1 MATIDEF
8 LISLEAEF
16 GEQGK
21 GKRFEVFCKWFL
33 ENDPEWSRIAD
44 KVWLWDDYPDK
55 WQRKDL
61 GTDLVFRDYD
71 GHIWAVQAKC
81 FASHRST
88 TKADLNSFL
97 ADTSRE
103 TVSKRLWLQTTDKMK
118 TNATATLKGQE
129 KPVVVFGLNEFR
141 QSPIEYPRNYAQL
154 YQAKIKTKP
163 TPDQHQKE
171 AIEAVS
177 SKFQSL
183 NRGQMIMACG
193 TGKTFTTLW
202 IKEAL
207 KAQSTLVLLPSLS
220 LLSQTMREW
229 AWAGN
234 TDFQIFNI
242 CSDQSVGKKS
252 EDMDPSSAPFP
263 VTSDVQEIVEFLRR
277 PSPKVV
283 FCTYQSSPLI
293 EEAQRDAAVSAFDLT
308 IADEAHRCA
317 GNAGAAFST
326 ILDGEKIRSLKR
338 LFTTATPR
346 YFGNAIKDEAKA
358 RDLEVIGMDNED
370 VFGPVM
376 HQLTFGEA
384 IQRDLLN
391 DYRVVIVGVDEP
403 MVKQWIDSQEIVAL
417 SPDALTDARTL
428 AAKIGLIKAIK
439 DFDLKRIISFHSR
452 VSGARQFSEELVK
465 VVDLVEPSNR
475 PEGRFLSDYVSG
487 EMKAG
492 DRKDKIDRLKVLE
505 GFERGILTNA
515 RCLAE
520 GVDVPTLDGVAF
532 IDPKGSQVEIIQA
545 IGRAIRK
552 VRGAAVQTK
561 GTIVIPVFIEEGDDV
576 EASINAS
583 NFKPVWDVLKAL
595 RAHDEVLADTLDQYR
610 TNMAKDVTTKQQE
623 ISDKIIFDLPMSIDP
638 NFSSALRTVL
648 VEAATASWEFWYGLL
663 QVFYAREG
671 HCRVPA
677 GHKESDFRL
686 GNWVSYQRIKRKN
699 LSLVRKKKLAE
710 LDFIWDALKARWE
723 EGYGYLR
730 KFYDRERDTRV
741 PIRHKETIYNLGR
754 WVAKNRQNINNLL
767 PEQRRLLDALGFVW
781 DPFTDLWEEG
791 FRYLKQFHDREGHC
805 RVFAKQIDNEF
816 PLGSWVVRQRKTRES
831 LTQDRRQ
838 RLEALGFMW
847 DPVTELWDEGYR
859 HLKQFY
865 DREGHCRVY
874 ARRQES
880 NFRLGSWVSLQ
891 RMNKNKLS
899 SLNLQKLEDLS
910 FVWDPMTDQW
920 EQGLRYLKEFQ
931 AREGHCSVPD
941 IWLENKFSLG
951 KWVGKQRAKK
961 SDLSEDRLQRLEDL
975 GFVWDP
981 RTEQWEQG
989 FHYLKKFQTREGH
1002 CRVYTGKLECDFNL
1016 GGWVTTQRSNK
1027 ERLSRDRCQRLDAL
1041 GFIWDPFI
1049 DQWEEGFRYLQKF
1062 LAREGH
1068 CRVAWNFVEGEFKLG
1083 KWVGR
1088 QRKRKAELSH
1098 DRRQRLN
1105 ALEFVWNATPT
1116 KK

>member
-103 TVSKRLWLQTTDKMK
+103 TVSRRLWLQTTDKME
-118 TNATATLKGQE
+118 TNATVTLKGQE

-141 QSPIEYPRNYAQL
+141 QSPIEYPRNFAEL
-154 YQAKIKTKP
+154 YQAEIKTKP

-183 NRGQMIMACG
+183 DRGQMIMACG

-234 TDFQIFNI
+234 TDFQILNV

-277 PSPKVV
+277 LSPRVV

-346 YFGNAIKDEAKA
+346 YFGNAIKDEAKE
-358 RDLEVIGMDNED
+358 RNLEVIGMDNED

-439 DFDLKRIISFHSR
+439 DYDLKRIISFHSR

-465 VVDLVEPSNR
+465 VVDLVEPRNR
-475 PEGRFLSDYVSG
+475 PAGRFLSDYVSG

-623 ISDKIIFDLPMSIDP
+623 ISDKIIFDLPRSIDA

-663 QVFYAREG
+663 QKFHAREGHCLVVKVYNEGEFKLGDWVSRQRDAKNTLSPCRLLALNDLGFVWHPRDDLWEKGYHHLKQFYLREGHTNVRRGYVEKNYNLSYWVFSQRSRKSTISRDHLEKLEAINFSWNPRFASWEEGFSYLQRFYNREGHCDVEIRHFEGKYPLGTWTFTQRQMFKRDKMSLDRIIRLEGINFTWDPHSAFWERGFRCLQQFYQREG
-671 HCRVPA
+671 HCRV
-677 GHKESDFRL
+677 E
-686 GNWVSYQRIKRKN
+686 Q
-699 LSLVRKKKLAE
+699 
-710 LDFIWDALKARWE
+710 LDC
-723 EGYGYLR
+723 EG
-730 KFYDRERDTRV
+730 KF
-741 PIRHKETIYNLGR
+741 K
-754 WVAKNRQNINNLL
+754 
-767 PEQRRLLDALGFVW
+767 LGFW
-781 DPFTDLWEEG
+781 
-791 FRYLKQFHDREGHC
+791 
-805 RVFAKQIDNEF
+805 VFNQ
-816 PLGSWVVRQRKTRES
+816 RQRKSTLS
-831 LTQDRRQ
+831 DQ
-838 RLEALGFMW
+838 
-847 DPVTELWDEGYR
+847 
-859 HLKQFY
+859 
-865 DREGHCRVY
+865 
-874 ARRQES
+874 
-880 NFRLGSWVSLQ
+880 Q
-891 RMNKNKLS
+891 RMRLDSINFIW
-899 SLNLQKLEDLS
+899 LQK
-910 FVWDPMTDQW
+910 
-920 EQGLRYLKEFQ
+920 
-931 AREGHCSVPD
+931 
-941 IWLENKFSLG
+941 
-951 KWVGKQRAKK
+951 
-961 SDLSEDRLQRLEDL
+961 
-975 GFVWDP
+975 
-981 RTEQWEQG
+981 
-989 FHYLKKFQTREGH
+989 
-1002 CRVYTGKLECDFNL
+1002 
-1016 GGWVTTQRSNK
+1016 
-1027 ERLSRDRCQRLDAL
+1027 
-1041 GFIWDPFI
+1041 
-1049 DQWEEGFRYLQKF
+1049 
-1062 LAREGH
+1062 
-1068 CRVAWNFVEGEFKLG
+1068 
-1083 KWVGR
+1083 
-1088 QRKRKAELSH
+1088 
-1098 DRRQRLN
+1098 
-1105 ALEFVWNATPT
+1105 
-1116 KK
+1116 

>member
-1 MATIDEF
+1 MTTIDEF

-16 GEQGK
+16 GEQDK

-81 FASHRST
+81 YASHRST

-103 TVSKRLWLQTTDKMK
+103 TVSKRLWLQTTDKME

-141 QSPIEYPRNYAQL
+141 QSPIEYPRNFAEL

-183 NRGQMIMACG
+183 DRGQMIMACG

-202 IKEAL
+202 VKEAL

-234 TDFQIFNI
+234 TDFQILNV

-277 PSPKVV
+277 PSPRVV

-326 ILDGEKIRSLKR
+326 ILDGEKIRSLRR

-346 YFGNAIKDEAKA
+346 YFGNAIKDEAKE
-358 RDLEVIGMDNED
+358 RNLEVIGMDNED

-439 DFDLKRIISFHSR
+439 DYDLKRIISFHSR

-465 VVDLVEPSNR
+465 VVDLVEPRNR
-475 PEGRFLSDYVSG
+475 PAGRFLSDYVSG

-663 QVFYAREG
+663 QGFFSKEGHCRVPQGYKEGEFNLGRWVSHQRGDKNKFSHDRRQRLEDLGFEWDPYNAGWENGFSYLQHFQAREG
-671 HCRVPA
+671 HCRVPQ
-677 GHKESDFRL
+677 GYKEGEFTLGTWLHGQRADKDKLSQDRL
-686 GNWVSYQRIKRKN
+686 KR
-699 LSLVRKKKLAE
+699 LE
-710 LDFIWDALKARWE
+710 D
-723 EGYGYLR
+723 
-730 KFYDRERDTRV
+730 
-741 PIRHKETIYNLGR
+741 
-754 WVAKNRQNINNLL
+754 
-767 PEQRRLLDALGFVW
+767 LGFEW
-781 DPFTDLWEEG
+781 DVLTAQWEEG
-791 FRYLKQFHDREGHC
+791 FQHLQQFKAREGHC
-805 RVFAKQIDNEF
+805 RVSRGHKESEF
-816 PLGSWVVRQRKTRES
+816 KLGTWVSVQRRNNDK
-831 LTQDRRQ
+831 LPYDRRQ
-838 RLEALGFMW
+838 RLEAVGFEW
-847 DPVTELWDEGYR
+847 DP
-859 HLKQFY
+859 HS
-865 DREGHCRVY
+865 
-874 ARRQES
+874 A
-880 NFRLGSWVSLQ
+880 SWENGFSYLQ
-891 RMNKNKLS
+891 H
-899 SLNLQKLEDLS
+899 
-910 FVWDPMTDQW
+910 
-920 EQGLRYLKEFQ
+920 FQ
-931 AREGHCSVPD
+931 AREGHCRVPPGYK
-941 IWLENKFSLG
+941 EGEFTLG
-951 KWVGKQRAKK
+951 RWINKQRAKK
-961 SDLSEDRLQRLEDL
+961 SELSQDRQQRLKAV
-975 GFVWDP
+975 GFESDP
-981 RTEQWEQG
+981 YNAIWENS
-989 FHYLKKFQTREGH
+989 F
-1002 CRVYTGKLECDFNL
+1002 
-1016 GGWVTTQRSNK
+1016 S
-1027 ERLSRDRCQRLDAL
+1027 
-1041 GFIWDPFI
+1041 
-1049 DQWEEGFRYLQKF
+1049 YLQHF
-1062 LAREGH
+1062 QAREGH
-1068 CRVAWNFVEGEFKLG
+1068 CRVPQRYKVGEFTLGRWVSTQRTKQSELTQDRQQRLENLGFEWDPHNSSWQNGFSYLQQFQAREGHCRVPHGYKEGEFTLG
-1083 KWVGR
+1083 SWVQK
-1088 QRKRKAELSH
+1088 QRAKKSELSH

>member
-234 TDFQIFNI
+234 NDFQILNV

-263 VTSDVQEIVEFLRR
+263 VTSDVQEIVEFLRG

-317 GNAGAAFST
+317 GNAGAVFST

-358 RDLEVIGMDNED
+358 RDLDVIGMDNED
-370 VFGPVM
+370 LFGPVI

-439 DFDLKRIISFHSR
+439 DYDLKRIISFHSR

-492 DRKDKIDRLKVLE
+492 DRKDKIDRLKVLA

-576 EASINAS
+576 EASINSS

-610 TNMAKDVTTKQQE
+610 TNMAKDVTNKQQE
-623 ISDKIIFDLPMSIDP
+623 ISDKIIFDLPKSIDA

-663 QVFYAREG
+663 RKFHAREGHCLVTQPHKESEFRLGSWVSKLRTRVHALSRERRQKLEALGFVWIVLTAKWEEGFRYLLKFHAREG
-671 HCRVPA
+671 HCRVSEGWKEGPFNLDVWVMTQRSNKGTLA
-677 GHKESDFRL
+677 PDCLQRLEALGFIWDALADRWEKGFRCLQQFHAREGHCLVSRRHKEGEFNL
-686 GNWVSYQRIKRKN
+686 GNWVSHQRVKKAK
-699 LSLVRKKKLAE
+699 LSQGCLQR
-710 LDFIWDALKARWE
+710 LDALSFIWDAIIAQWE
-723 EGYGYLR
+723 EGFIYLQQFQAREGHCLVVKGYNEGEFKLGDWVSR
-730 KFYDRERDTRV
+730 QRTKAAELSQDRRERLVALGFVWNAFMEKWEEGFRHLQQFHAREGHCRV
-741 PIRHKETIYNLGR
+741 IKGYKEGEFKLGIWVDVQRSNKAKIFQKHKQ
-754 WVAKNRQNINNLL
+754 K
-767 PEQRRLLDALGFVW
+767 LDALGFVW
-781 DPFTDLWEEG
+781 NPDRDKWEEG
-791 FRYLKQFHDREGHC
+791 FRHLQQFHARKGHC
-805 RVFAKQIDNEF
+805 HVKLEYNEGEYK
-816 PLGSWVVRQRKTRES
+816 LGYWVNRQR
-831 LTQDRRQ
+831 
-838 RLEALGFMW
+838 
-847 DPVTELWDEGYR
+847 
-859 HLKQFY
+859 
-865 DREGHCRVY
+865 
-874 ARRQES
+874 S
-880 NFRLGSWVSLQ
+880 NKG
-891 RMNKNKLS
+891 KL
-899 SLNLQKLEDLS
+899 
-910 FVWDPMTDQW
+910 P
-920 EQGLRYLKEFQ
+920 
-931 AREGHCSVPD
+931 
-941 IWLENKFSLG
+941 I
-951 KWVGKQRAKK
+951 
-961 SDLSEDRLQRLEDL
+961 DRLQRL
-975 GFVWDP
+975 
-981 RTEQWEQG
+981 
-989 FHYLKKFQTREGH
+989 
-1002 CRVYTGKLECDFNL
+1002 
-1016 GGWVTTQRSNK
+1016 
-1027 ERLSRDRCQRLDAL
+1027 DAIT
-1041 GFIWDPFI
+1041 FIW
-1049 DQWEEGFRYLQKF
+1049 R
-1062 LAREGH
+1062 
-1068 CRVAWNFVEGEFKLG
+1068 
-1083 KWVGR
+1083 
-1088 QRKRKAELSH
+1088 AE
-1098 DRRQRLN
+1098 
-1105 ALEFVWNATPT
+1105 PT
-1116 KK
+1116 K